1 MHGQRG
7 RAVRVGRS
15 APGAALPLAGRP
27 GPGRSRAGPFL
38 MFLAY
43 PRGGAAV
50 TVVAGHVITG
60 RTAPALPPADAPGL
74 AGPPRL
80 AEGVELLGEY
90 QGSGYSQPP
99 SLVRRPDG
107 QVIQMSPL
115 LYRVA
120 CRIDGSRDPAAI
132 AGLVSA
138 DLGRSLTAEQV
149 SYLITTK
156 LLPLG
161 IVAAGGAPA
170 APPKARPLLAL
181 RARGTLLPER
191 AANAA
196 GTLLRP
202 LFRWPVVVAVVG
214 SVLAVDYWL
223 FAVHGLGG
231 GLQQVL
237 RDPVDLLIVLGLTL
251 VSAMFHECG
260 HAAGCRYGGARPG
273 RIGVGIYLVWPSFF
287 TDVTDS
293 YRLSRA
299 GRLRTDLGGV
309 YFNLIFMLGLAGCYA
324 ATSDQLLLLV
334 IALTHLEM
342 LEQLLP
348 FVRFDGYFILSDL
361 IGVPD
366 LFARIAP
373 VLRSA
378 VSRGRPDP
386 RVTGL
391 RRGTR
396 IVVTAWVACV
406 IPLLTFTLG
415 YLLLYLPAIDRALW
429 RSASMSAHLLTTA
442 AAGHRY
448 ALTAVDAVDIA
459 LVTLSLAGSLYLVTG
474 LARRLTALGVRWSAG
489 RPGRRLLSA
498 GTGLAVI
505 AALAA
510 FWI

>member
-1 MHGQRG
+1 
-7 RAVRVGRS
+7 
-15 APGAALPLAGRP
+15 
-27 GPGRSRAGPFL
+27 
-38 MFLAY
+38 
-43 PRGGAAV
+43 V
-50 TVVAGHVITG
+50 TAVAGHV
-60 RTAPALPPADAPGL
+60 TARRVAPTLPAADAP
-74 AGPPRL
+74 GPPRL

-90 QGSGYSQPP
+90 KGSGYAQPP

-120 CRIDGSRDPAAI
+120 CRIDGSRGLAAI
-132 AGLVSA
+132 ADLVSA
-138 DLGRSLTAEQV
+138 DLGRSLTADQV
-149 SYLITTK
+149 RYLITAK

-161 IVAAGGAPA
+161 VVAAEGTPA
-170 APPKARPLLAL
+170 AVPKANPLFAL

-202 LFRWPVVVAVVG
+202 LFRWPVVVAVVV
-214 SVLAVDYWL
+214 SVVAVDWWL

-231 GLQQVL
+231 GVQQIL
-237 RDPVDLLIVLGLTL
+237 RNPVDLLIVLSLSV
-251 VSAMFHECG
+251 VSALFHECG

-273 RIGVGIYLVWPSFF
+273 KIGVGIYMVWPAFF
-287 TDVTDS
+287 TNVTDS

-299 GRLRTDLGGV
+299 GRLRTDLGGL
-309 YFNLIFMLGLAGCYA
+309 YFNAVFMLALGGVYV

-334 IALTHLEM
+334 IAFTHLEM
-342 LEQLLP
+342 LEQLMP

-373 VLRSA
+373 ILRSA
-378 VSRGRPDP
+378 VSRGRRDP

-391 RRGTR
+391 RGSAR
-396 IVVTAWVACV
+396 IAVTAWVACV
-406 IPLLTFTLG
+406 IPLLTFSMG

-429 RSASMSAHLLTTA
+429 RSASMSAHLMTTA

-510 FWI
+510 FWIMQGQFRGW